1 MLVTEDYY
9 YNFHF
14 QKSVKKKTPNTK
26 WKERQNQEQKLIFK
40 SINERF
46 SFS

>member
-14 QKSVKKKTPNTK
+14 QKSVKKKNK
-26 WKERQNQEQKLIFK
+26 HQMERAPK
-40 SINERF
+40 SRAKANL
-46 SFS
+46 

>member
-1 MLVTEDYY
+1 MLVIEDYY
-9 YNFHF
+9 DNFNF
-14 QKSVKKKTPNTK
+14 QKSVKKKTNTK

-40 SINERF
+40 SINEHF

>member
-14 QKSVKKKTPNTK
+14 QKSVKKKPNTK

-40 SINERF
+40 SINEHF